1 MVATPISQQDAE
13 TVAKVFVSQVVLKYG
28 TPNIVQT
35 DQGANFVSELFKNT
49 CKLLKIK
56 KIQSTAFHPES
67 QGSIERSH
75 RVLAE
80 YLRHYVK
87 EDQSNW
93 DEWMPFAA
101 YAYNTS
107 EHSATGY
114 TPFELVF
121 GHPSSL
127 PSALK
132 SEPSPQ
138 YNYEDYVSEL
148 KGRLQTAHHVAKK
161 NLIASKVRSKD
172 YYDKGTEV
180 MKIEVGDKV
189 LLYDETVR
197 RGRSRKLSS
206 QWIGPY
212 EVVEVNKVNATIKK
226 GRRLIKVHLNRL
238 KPFY

>member
-1 MVATPISQQDAE
+1 V
-13 TVAKVFVSQVVLKYG
+13 
-28 TPNIVQT
+28 N
-35 DQGANFVSELFKNT
+35 
-49 CKLLKIK
+49 
-56 KIQSTAFHPES
+56 
-67 QGSIERSH
+67 
-75 RVLAE
+75 
-80 YLRHYVK
+80 

-93 DEWMPFAA
+93 DEWLPFAA

-107 EHSATGY
+107 EHSATWY

-121 GHPSSL
+121 GHPSTL
-127 PSALK
+127 TSALR

-138 YNYEDYVSEL
+138 YNYDYYVSEL

-172 YYDKGTEV
+172 YYDKGTEE
-180 MKIEVGDKV
+180 MKIEVRDKV
-189 LLYDETVR
+189 LLYDQTVR
-197 RGRSRKLSS
+197 LSS

-226 GRRLIKVHLNRL
+226 GCKLIKVHVKRL

>member
-1 MVATPISQQDAE
+1 
-13 TVAKVFVSQVVLKYG
+13 
-28 TPNIVQT
+28 
-35 DQGANFVSELFKNT
+35 
-49 CKLLKIK
+49 LLKIK
-56 KIQSTAFHPES
+56 KIQSTTFHPES
-67 QGSIERSH
+67 QRSIERSH

-80 YLRHYVK
+80 YLRHYVN
-87 EDQSNW
+87 EAQTNW
-93 DEWMPFAA
+93 DEWVPFAT

-127 PSALK
+127 LSALR

-138 YNYEDYVSEL
+138 YNYDDYVSEL
-148 KGRLQTAHHVAKK
+148 KGRLQTANHVAKK

-172 YYDKGTEV
+172 CYDKGTEE
-180 MKIEVGDKV
+180 MKIEVGDKF
-189 LLYDETVR
+189 LLYDETMR

-212 EVVEVNKVNATIKK
+212 EVIEVNKVNATIK
-226 GRRLIKVHLNRL
+226 GRKLIKVHVNRL

>member
-1 MVATPISQQDAE
+1 M
-13 TVAKVFVSQVVLKYG
+13 
-28 TPNIVQT
+28 
-35 DQGANFVSELFKNT
+35 
-49 CKLLKIK
+49 
-56 KIQSTAFHPES
+56 
-67 QGSIERSH
+67 
-75 RVLAE
+75 
-80 YLRHYVK
+80 K
-87 EDQSNW
+87 EDQTNW
-93 DEWMPFAA
+93 DEWVPFAA

-121 GHPSSL
+121 GHPFSL
-127 PSALK
+127 PSALR

-138 YNYEDYVSEL
+138 YHCDDYVSEL
-148 KGRLQTAHHVAKK
+148 KGHLQTAHHVAKK

-172 YYDKGTEV
+172 YYDKGTQV

-197 RGRSRKLSS
+197 RGRSQNLSS
-206 QWIGPY
+206 QRIGLY

-226 GRRLIKVHLNRL
+226 GRKLLKVHMNRL

>member
-1 MVATPISQQDAE
+1 M
-13 TVAKVFVSQVVLKYG
+13 
-28 TPNIVQT
+28 
-35 DQGANFVSELFKNT
+35 
-49 CKLLKIK
+49 
-56 KIQSTAFHPES
+56 H
-67 QGSIERSH
+67 
-75 RVLAE
+75 
-80 YLRHYVK
+80 
-87 EDQSNW
+87 EDQMNW
-93 DEWMPFAA
+93 DEWVLFAA
-101 YAYNTS
+101 YVYNTS

-127 PSALK
+127 SSALR

-138 YNYEDYVSEL
+138 YNYDDYVSEL

-172 YYDKGTEV
+172 YYDKGTEE
-180 MKIEVGDKV
+180 MKIEVGDNV
-189 LLYDETVR
+189 LLYDKTVR

-226 GRRLIKVHLNRL
+226 GCKLIKVHLNRL